1 MWKWFTDLFSPKQKT
16 MTEFEEKRALI
27 TKIINCFEQG
37 RPEFQHDKVDFLKD
51 GVFPGSLTRQTQYTL
66 SWGITQNSAM
76 PSFLKDYVNLNAKF
90 SEEFRPYLPKLSQQS
105 LVKDG
110 KFEALLKR
118 AAREDK
124 AYTDLMEDYF
134 YKVYFSKAVSWWKDN
149 GFKEYLS
156 LAVIMD
162 SQIHSGSMLLF
173 LRKRFPEP
181 TPIKGGNERRYI
193 QQYLQARRDWLK
205 NHSDST
211 LKKLW
216 TRPQFYI
223 NELEKGNWDLAALPI
238 YPNGV
243 KVTS

>member
-1 MWKWFTDLFSPKQKT
+1 MWKWFSNLFSRKDT
-16 MTEFEEKRALI
+16 MTEFEEKRSLI

-51 GVFPGSLTRQTQYTL
+51 GVFPGSSVRQVQ
-66 SWGITQNSAM
+66 ITISYGLVQTGLL
-76 PSFLKDYVNLNAKF
+76 PSFLRDYVSLNAKF
-90 SEEFRPYLPKLSQQS
+90 SSDFSPYLPKLSQQN

-110 KFEALLKR
+110 RFESLLKR

-124 AYTDLMEDYF
+124 VYTDLLEDYF
-134 YKVYFSKAVSWWKDN
+134 YKIYFAKAVNWWRDN

-162 SQIHSGSMLLF
+162 SQIHSGSMLAF
-173 LRKRFPEP
+173 LRKRFPET
-181 TPIKGGNERRYI
+181 TPANGGNERKYI
-193 QQYLQARRDWLK
+193 QQYLETRRDWLR

-216 TRPQFYI
+216 TRPQFYL
-223 NELEKGNWDLAALPI
+223 NQVEAGNWNLSELPI
-238 YPNGV
+238 FPNGV
-243 KVTS
+243 KVS

>member
-1 MWKWFTDLFSPKQKT
+1 MWDWIINNLFSHKEKT
-16 MTEFEEKRALI
+16 MILFEEKRALI

-51 GVFPGSLTRQTQYTL
+51 GVFPGSLTRQIQYTL
-66 SWGITQNSAM
+66 SWGITQTSAM
-76 PSFLKDYVNLNAKF
+76 PLFLKDYVNLNAKF
-90 SEEFRPYLPKLSQQS
+90 SEEFREYLPKLSQQS

-124 AYTDLMEDYF
+124 VYTNLMEDYF
-134 YKVYFSKAVSWWKDN
+134 YKVYFSKAVTWWKDN

-162 SQIHSGSMLLF
+162 SQIHSGGMLPF
-173 LRKRFPEP
+173 LRERFPEP
-181 TPIKGGNERRYI
+181 TPIKGGNERIYI
-193 QQYLQARRDWLK
+193 KQYLQVRRDWLK

-211 LKKLW
+211 LKKIW

-223 NELEKGNWDLAALPI
+223 NELEKGNWNLSELPI
-238 YPNGV
+238 FPNGV
-243 KVTS
+243 KLV

>member
-1 MWKWFTDLFSPKQKT
+1 MWKWLNNLFSRKEKT

-51 GVFPGSLTRQTQYTL
+51 GVFAGSLTRQIQ
-66 SWGITQNSAM
+66 ITISYGLVQTGLL

-90 SEEFRPYLPKLSQQS
+90 SEEFRPYLPKLPQQS

-110 KFEALLKR
+110 RFEALLKR

-124 AYTDLMEDYF
+124 VYTDLLEAYF
-134 YKVYFSKAVSWWKDN
+134 YQIYFAKAVAWWKDN

-181 TPIKGGNERRYI
+181 TPIKGGNEKRYI
-193 QQYLQARRDWLK
+193 EQYLEVRRDWLK
-205 NHSDST
+205 NHSDAT

-223 NELEKGNWDLAALPI
+223 NELEKGNWDLATLPI
-238 YPNGV
+238 SPNGV
-243 KVTS
+243 KITS